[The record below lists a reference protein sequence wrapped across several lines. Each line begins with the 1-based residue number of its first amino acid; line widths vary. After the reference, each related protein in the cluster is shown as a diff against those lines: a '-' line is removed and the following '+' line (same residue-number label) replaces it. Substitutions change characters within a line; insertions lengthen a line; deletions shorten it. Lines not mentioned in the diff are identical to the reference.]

1 MVKRQILIPSIAF
14 PRVEER
20 LKVLPELD
28 IALWSPEAIQ
38 RQDGSPI
45 SPSEL
50 KPEIAWI
57 PIDMFFTGQ
66 FLEFVEAFLT
76 PGSVKWVQACL
87 AGTDAPPFHRIR
99 EAKIRLSNSDSP
111 NAGVAEYVMSSVLN
125 VVHKWPERQ
134 KQQAEERWV
143 QEGWREIGE
152 MKWLVVGFGSIG
164 GEVAKRARAFGAEVV
179 GARRTRVVDDRATKM
194 VTMAEIHNEL
204 PDADIVI
211 IACPLNDATRGLVD
225 ENFFSQMKP
234 ESILV
239 NVARGPVVDTKA
251 LLSALDRN
259 ELSHAILDVFDVEP
273 LNSGNLLWQHPSVT
287 MTSHIAGAGSGI
299 TSRGDNVFIE
309 QLTEYL
315 AGRPLRLEV
324 K

>member
-1 MVKRQILIPSIAF
+1 MVKRQILIPSVAF

-20 LKVLPELD
+20 LKVFPELD
-28 IALWSPEAIQ
+28 IALWSPEATQ

-45 SPSEL
+45 PFSEL

-66 FLEFVEAFLT
+66 FLEFVEAFLA
-76 PGSVKWVQACL
+76 PGSLKWVQACL

-99 EAKIRLSNSDSP
+99 EAKVRLSNSDSP

-179 GARRTRVVDDRATKM
+179 GARRTRIVDDRATKM
-194 VTMAEIHNEL
+194 ITMDEIHREL

-225 ENFFSQMKP
+225 ENFFSQMNP

-239 NVARGPVVDTKA
+239 NVARGPVLNTKA

-273 LNSGNLLWQHPSVT
+273 LDSGNALWQHPSVT

>member
-1 MVKRQILIPSIAF
+1 MVKRQILIPSVAF

-20 LKVLPELD
+20 LKVFGELD
-28 IALWSPEAIQ
+28 IALWSPEATR
-38 RQDGSPI
+38 RQDGTQI
-45 SPSEL
+45 SFSEL
-50 KPEIAWI
+50 TPEIAWI

-66 FLEFVEAFLT
+66 FLEFVEVFLT
-76 PGSVKWVQACL
+76 TGSVKWVQACL
-87 AGTDAPPFHRIR
+87 AGTDAPPFHQIQK
-99 EAKIRLSNSDSP
+99 AGIRLSNSDSP
-111 NAGVAEYVMSSVLN
+111 NAGVAEYVISSVLN

-134 KQQAEERWV
+134 KQQAEQRWV

-164 GEVAKRARAFGAEVV
+164 GELAKRARAFGSEVV
-179 GARRTRVVDDRATKM
+179 GARRTRVVDNRATKM
-194 VTMAEIHNEL
+194 ITMAELHNEL
-204 PDADIVI
+204 PNADIVI
-211 IACPLNDATRGLVD
+211 IACPLNDETRGLVD
-225 ENFFSQMKP
+225 ENFLSQMNP

-239 NVARGPVVDTKA
+239 NVARGPVVNTKA
-251 LLSALDRN
+251 LLTALDRN
-259 ELSHAILDVFDVEP
+259 ELNHAILDVFDAEP
-273 LNSGNLLWQHPSVT
+273 LDSVSPLWHHPSVT

>member
-1 MVKRQILIPSIAF
+1 MVKRQILIPSVAF

-50 KPEIAWI
+50 QPEIAWI

-99 EAKIRLSNSDSP
+99 KAKIRLSNSDSP

-179 GARRTRVVDDRATKM
+179 GARRTRVVDDRATRM
-194 VTMAEIHNEL
+194 ITMDEIHNEL
-204 PDADIVI
+204 HDADIVI
-211 IACPLNDATRGLVD
+211 IACPLNDVTRGLVG
-225 ENFFSQMKP
+225 ENFFSQMNP

-239 NVARGPVVDTKA
+239 NVARGPVINTEE
-251 LLSALDRN
+251 LLSALDQN

-273 LNSGNLLWQHPSVT
+273 LDSGNALWQHPSVT